1 MAQTKESR
9 KKDITTRKLS
19 KPKTSRGQKRFI
31 VGKELREQARL
42 YTEQAQAE
50 AEKASKRRS
59 SSAWGSL
66 LGAIGAPLMAAAAL
80 TNPIGWAAAAALA
93 GGGSLAGA
101 RAGYWGSKKVHGE
114 RKDIKVD
121 KFYHE
126 EAAQATEDIKE
137 LDRQTAKKA
146 YKSAATSA
154 VIAGVGTAAKAGKFG
169 TGTKHG
175 VNPSVADNPAGTGIF
190 GGEVYEQKYA
200 DALETVME
208 AKPDLTAVEAMGAVP
223 ETFDKY
229 GLFKDIAGKFGKLG
243 GEAPSALGKEIVSGV
258 GKTLAL
264 GIGKS
269 YMPEKIDSNV
279 YGNEYTR
286 RRNPYSSNRYS

>member
-1 MAQTKESR
+1 MAQDKKQR
-9 KKDITTRKLS
+9 KQDITTRKLAG
-19 KPKTSRGQKRFI
+19 PKTSRGQKRFI
-31 VGKELREQARL
+31 VGKELREQARS

-66 LGAIGAPLMAAAAL
+66 LGAIGAPLMAAAAA
-80 TNPIGWAAAAALA
+80 TNPLGWAAAAFYA
-93 GGGSLAGA
+93 GAGSLAGA
-101 RAGYWGSKKVHGE
+101 KAGYERSKHVHGK

-121 KFYHE
+121 KFYQE

-137 LDRQTAKKA
+137 LDRQTAEKA

-154 VIAGVGTAAKAGKFG
+154 VIAGVGTAAKAGEFG
-169 TGTKHG
+169 TGTRMDAAGEPVVHG
-175 VNPSVADNPAGTGIF
+175 GETYMQKFDESVASIMEKNPDISQA
-190 GGEVYEQKYA
+190 
-200 DALETVME
+200 E
-208 AKPDLTAVEAMGAVP
+208 AFLQVP

-229 GLFKDIAGKFGKLG
+229 GLFKDIAKKFGGLG
-243 GEAPSALGKEIVSGV
+243 GEAPSALGKEIASGV

-269 YMPEKIDSNV
+269 YMPEKIDSSV
-279 YGNEYTR
+279 YGNQYTR
-286 RRNPYSSNRYS
+286 RSNPYSSNRYS

>member
-31 VGKELREQARL
+31 VGKELREQAKL

-66 LGAIGAPLMAAAAL
+66 LGAIGAPLIVAAL
-80 TNPIGWAAAAALA
+80 SSNPLGWAAAAALA

-101 RAGYWGSKKVHGE
+101 RVGYDRSKKVHGE

-137 LDRQTAKKA
+137 LDKQTA
-146 YKSAATSA
+146 
-154 VIAGVGTAAKAGKFG
+154 
-169 TGTKHG
+169 
-175 VNPSVADNPAGTGIF
+175 
-190 GGEVYEQKYA
+190 
-200 DALETVME
+200 
-208 AKPDLTAVEAMGAVP
+208 
-223 ETFDKY
+223 
-229 GLFKDIAGKFGKLG
+229 
-243 GEAPSALGKEIVSGV
+243 
-258 GKTLAL
+258 
-264 GIGKS
+264 
-269 YMPEKIDSNV
+269 
-279 YGNEYTR
+279 
-286 RRNPYSSNRYS
+286 